1 MESEAWET
9 LQNYGE
15 NEPEVETSQKT
26 KNYSMKLIIGIISIV
41 LIIVII
47 TIILIIFLKKKKII
61 SIALMVVKTL

>member
-15 NEPEVETSQKT
+15 NEPEVTSQKT

-47 TIILIIFLKKKKII
+47 TIILIIFLKKKII